1 MAQWHG
7 ISRRKPSGGRKVQ
20 ARGKRA
26 TEISTEK
33 QFALVGEPKRKIY
46 RKTGGNTMVRVM
58 AANQVSINNPK
69 TGKTTLGTIHSVVE
83 NASDPN
89 YVRRNILVKGAVID
103 TDKGRVRIGDER
115 RDARVGGHDR
125 ALDDRRRQVGAER
138 RAQVVEQGRREA
150 RARLGRVQ
158 PAEVVAER
166 QPRAVRRAREREQRE
181 RASQALRRHFNRL
194 GASSA

>member
-1 MAQWHG
+1 MREGCFHIARAGGWRRRRHPHGSMARNFTTQ
-7 ISRRKPSGGRKVQ
+7 PSGGRKVQ

-69 TGKTTLGTIHSVVE
+69 TGKTTLGSIHSVVE

-89 YVRRNILVKGAVID
+89 YVRRNILVKGAVIE
-103 TDKGRVRIGDER
+103 TDKGRVRITSRPGKDGVINGVLLE
-115 RDARVGGHDR
+115 
-125 ALDDRRRQVGAER
+125 
-138 RAQVVEQGRREA
+138 
-150 RARLGRVQ
+150 
-158 PAEVVAER
+158 
-166 QPRAVRRAREREQRE
+166 
-181 RASQALRRHFNRL
+181 
-194 GASSA
+194 

>member
-83 NASDPN
+83 NASTPTTS
-89 YVRRNILVKGAVID
+89 VE
-103 TDKGRVRIGDER
+103 TSWSRV
-115 RDARVGGHDR
+115 
-125 ALDDRRRQVGAER
+125 
-138 RAQVVEQGRREA
+138 
-150 RARLGRVQ
+150 
-158 PAEVVAER
+158 P
-166 QPRAVRRAREREQRE
+166 
-181 RASQALRRHFNRL
+181 
-194 GASSA
+194 

>member
-58 AANQVSINNPK
+58 AANQVSINTPRPARPPWAPSTAWSRTPRTPTTFVETSSSRVPLSRPTKVVFASRPALEK
-69 TGKTTLGTIHSVVE
+69 TVSSTAFCSSEV
-83 NASDPN
+83 
-89 YVRRNILVKGAVID
+89 
-103 TDKGRVRIGDER
+103 ER
-115 RDARVGGHDR
+115 RLEESTSSPAH
-125 ALDDRRRQVGAER
+125 
-138 RAQVVEQGRREA
+138 EA
-150 RARLGRVQ
+150 RPWTTTPTDCAFGR
-158 PAEVVAER
+158 AT
-166 QPRAVRRAREREQRE
+166 
-181 RASQALRRHFNRL
+181 LT
-194 GASSA
+194 